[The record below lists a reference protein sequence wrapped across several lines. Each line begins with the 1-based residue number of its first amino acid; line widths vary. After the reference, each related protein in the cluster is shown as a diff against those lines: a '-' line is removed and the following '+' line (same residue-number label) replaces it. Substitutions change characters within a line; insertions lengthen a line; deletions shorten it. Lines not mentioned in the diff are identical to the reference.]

1 MTQISEINTDKTFSK
16 SQDTS
21 DFQTENMKHKIRAVH
36 KKKKHKNYKN
46 IELFENI
53 NDSAV
58 GPEQTKPVV
67 EGLAVLPIATFDES
81 DWTEGDNIY
90 EGGRTA
96 KPTKKFSATDTVNYI
111 FDQIDLG
118 ITKIAKAIVHIST
131 LPGIAKNDTDATH
144 DTRIVKK
151 YVTWGLALVIATIS
165 VYNWAFLMVYKAGG
179 ERVPLYDISRER
191 LSAASY
197 NGRIYA
203 LLEFL
208 MDIPIFFPEKLQE
221 YFVKTGPDTILNY
234 IPGAAFFALLF
245 TLLTRFFYTASS
257 SIRTMLIDILNVNMQ
272 NKVLS
277 LMYATTFILYV
288 LSFFDIKPI
297 STAMSVVTLVAGFP
311 ASLVR
316 PIFSNIFKI
325 FFLMMFAVP
334 IASSMCFT
342 YLFTFSFFAMR
353 LLGNTGFFGSSKI
366 INDIK
371 QKINQYVDSNRFP
384 VKTDSTCDPLTII
397 DRIVNMCSR
406 LLNFI
411 SVNIINVSYVVMLVY
426 GTVDYV
432 KHIKNPV
439 LKVALM
445 IVNVM
450 AIIGLGYNTLATYTD
465 EAPPKPEDPPPKP
478 EDISFMDSVRKDLD
492 NASNVAKN
500 VFGELPD
507 FSKIKENIQSKLPDV
522 NAVIKN
528 VKDAKETIQTNISE
542 INEQL
547 PSLSELK
554 QNIPSISEIK
564 EHIPS
569 ISEIKQTIPSI
580 SDIKDDLQGAKGIV
594 ANMQPNTAIAQQIN
608 AALKDGK
615 KLVISLE
622 SDKPTAPSA
631 AGVASAA

>member
-16 SQDTS
+16 SPDTS

-53 NDSAV
+53 HESAAETNDNSEKV
-58 GPEQTKPVV
+58 I

-81 DWTEGDNIY
+81 DWTQSDHIY
-90 EGGRTA
+90 EGRQSA
-96 KPTKKFSATDTVNYI
+96 RPTKKFSATDTVNYI

-131 LPGIAKNDTDATH
+131 LPGIAKNDTDAKH

-151 YVTWGLALVIATIS
+151 YVTWGIALIIATIS
-165 VYNWAFLMVYKAGG
+165 VYNWAFLMVYKSGG

-221 YFVKTGPDTILNY
+221 YFVKTGPDFILNY
-234 IPGAAFFALLF
+234 IPGSAFFALLF

-257 SIRTMLIDILNVNMQ
+257 TIRTMLIDILNVNMK

-277 LMYATTFILYV
+277 LMYGTTFILYV
-288 LSFFDIKPI
+288 LSFFDIKPV
-297 STAMSVVTLVAGFP
+297 STAISVVTLVAGFP

-353 LLGNTGFFGSSKI
+353 LLGNAGIFGSSKI

-371 QKINQYVDSNRFP
+371 QKINQYVDTNRFN
-384 VKTDSTCDPLTII
+384 VKKDTVCDPLTGF
-397 DRIVNMCSR
+397 DRIVNMFSR

-426 GTVDYV
+426 GTIDYV

-445 IVNVM
+445 IVNIM
-450 AIIGLGYNTLATYTD
+450 AIIGLGYNSLATYTD
-465 EAPPKPEDPPPKP
+465 EAPPKQEEPPPKP

-492 NASNVAKN
+492 SASNIVKN
-500 VFGELPD
+500 VYGEVPD

-522 NAVIKN
+522 NTVIKN
-528 VKDAKETIQTNISE
+528 MKDAKETIQTNISE
-542 INEQL
+542 I
-547 PSLSELK
+547 K

-564 EHIPS
+564 ENIPS
-569 ISEIKQTIPSI
+569 ISEIKENIPSI
-580 SDIKDDLQGAKGIV
+580 SEIKENIPNVKGIF

-622 SDKPTAPSA
+622 TDKPSAPPA
-631 AGVASAA
+631 ASVASVP

>member
-16 SQDTS
+16 SPDTS

-53 NDSAV
+53 NERADDTNDNS
-58 GPEQTKPVV
+58 EKVV

-81 DWTEGDNIY
+81 DWTQSDNIY

-96 KPTKKFSATDTVNYI
+96 SPTKKFSATDTVNYI

-131 LPGIAKNDTDATH
+131 LPGIAKNDTDAKH

-165 VYNWAFLMVYKAGG
+165 VYNWAFLMVYKSGG

-221 YFVKTGPDTILNY
+221 YFVKTGPDFILNY
-234 IPGAAFFALLF
+234 IPGAGFFAILF
-245 TLLTRFFYTASS
+245 TLLTQFFYTASS
-257 SIRTMLIDILNVNMQ
+257 SIRTMLIDILNVNMK

-277 LMYATTFILYV
+277 LMYGTTFILYV

-297 STAMSVVTLVAGFP
+297 STAISVVTLVAGFP

-371 QKINQYVDSNRFP
+371 QKINQYVDSNRFNLKKDT
-384 VKTDSTCDPLTII
+384 VCDPLTGF
-397 DRIVNMCSR
+397 DRIVNMFSR

-426 GTVDYV
+426 GTIDYV

-445 IVNVM
+445 IVNIM
-450 AIIGLGYNTLATYTD
+450 AIIGLGYNSLATYTD
-465 EAPPKPEDPPPKP
+465 EAPPKPEEPPPKP

-492 NASNVAKN
+492 SASNIVKN
-500 VFGELPD
+500 VYGEVPD

-522 NAVIKN
+522 NTVIKN
-528 VKDAKETIQTNISE
+528 MKDAKETIQTNISE
-542 INEQL
+542 I
-547 PSLSELK
+547 K
-554 QNIPSISEIK
+554 QNIPI
-564 EHIPS
+564 
-569 ISEIKQTIPSI
+569 ISEIKQNIPDVKS
-580 SDIKDDLQGAKGIV
+580 IV

-622 SDKPTAPSA
+622 SDKPSTS
-631 AGVASAA
+631 VASAA